1 MESRRALPCK
11 QRTRGEETESSSDYL
26 SCHVVMINVIESSTS
41 TSSSIV
47 VDWWY
52 YRTSSL

>member
-52 YRTSSL
+52 CRTSSL